1 MTLDSCSSLA
11 LPAAE
16 YSGGSRSGLDKGSCK
31 AGIALGKKGGLLKS
45 FPVIPEDHDERQPVK
60 RPKARQSSR
69 NRSGLHKFDAILR

>member
-1 MTLDSCSSLA
+1 M
-11 LPAAE
+11 E
-16 YSGGSRSGLDKGSCK
+16 KR
-31 AGIALGKKGGLLKS
+31 GGLLKS